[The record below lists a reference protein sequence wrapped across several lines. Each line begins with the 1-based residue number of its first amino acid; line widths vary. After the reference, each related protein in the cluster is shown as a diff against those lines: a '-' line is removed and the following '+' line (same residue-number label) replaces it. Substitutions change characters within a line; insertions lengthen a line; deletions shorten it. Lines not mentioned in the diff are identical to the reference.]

1 MMLLFL
7 ILESF
12 VFISTVLEKYMQSKS
27 GFLIQIPF
35 GVTIAGFKNLNRKNP
50 PIREAILVSDT
61 FGYFSYKEA
70 KRKNKERNNKC
81 IHLTQMQSPF
91 WSNYH

>member
-1 MMLLFL
+1 MQNKSRSL
-7 ILESF
+7 I
-12 VFISTVLEKYMQSKS
+12 K
-27 GFLIQIPF
+27 IPF

-70 KRKNKERNNKC
+70 KRKKQRKK
-81 IHLTQMQSPF
+81 Q
-91 WSNYH
+91 

>member
-1 MMLLFL
+1 MLLLFL
-7 ILESF
+7 SSKVSF
-12 VFISTVLEKYMQSKS
+12 SSTVLEKYMQSKS

-81 IHLTQMQSPF
+81 LHLTQMQSPF
-91 WSNYH
+91 

>member
-1 MMLLFL
+1 
-7 ILESF
+7 
-12 VFISTVLEKYMQSKS
+12 MQSKS

-70 KRKNKERNNKC
+70 KRKNKERNN
-81 IHLTQMQSPF
+81 
-91 WSNYH
+91 